1 ATSLYRMGE
10 FHECERIAQL
20 LIAEGSRD
28 ARVAG
33 LHAMARA
40 LAGQGR
46 HVDAHPYAKAAAE
59 LGPNGELAADLIETM
74 DRIVAQQSPSVRP
87 SIELSP
93 DRQACLDLEAGRFE
107 ALVASLGSA
116 SWGVVRAALLA
127 SEF

>member
-1 ATSLYRMGE
+1 
-10 FHECERIAQL
+10 IARR
-20 LIAEGSRD
+20 LIAEGSRE

-74 DRIVAQQSPSVRP
+74 DRIVAQQSPPVRP
-87 SIELSP
+87 SIELSS
-93 DRQACLDLEAGRFE
+93 DRQAFVDLEAGRFDM
-107 ALVASLGSA
+107 LVASLGSP
-116 SWGVVRAALLA
+116 SWGVVRAALMA
-127 SEF
+127 CEFRTEDESGIPVS